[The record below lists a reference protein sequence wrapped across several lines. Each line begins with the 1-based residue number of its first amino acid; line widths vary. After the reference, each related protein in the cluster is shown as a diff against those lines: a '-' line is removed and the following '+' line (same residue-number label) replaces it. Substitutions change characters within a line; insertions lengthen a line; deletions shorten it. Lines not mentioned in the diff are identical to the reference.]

1 MTDQNSQFFAI
12 LTAVGEAKQANAN
25 ALGVPWTFAQMGVG
39 DANNTDPVP
48 SRTQTK
54 LINERR
60 RAPLN
65 QLTVDPKNASII
77 IAEQVIPPDEGG
89 WWIREIGLYDAA
101 GDLVAVANC
110 APSFKPLLSQGTG
123 KTQVVRLNLIV
134 TSTANVQLKIDP
146 SVVLATRD
154 YIETVIMTVLPPTRP
169 AGTYTKVQVNNRGVL
184 IAGDNPTTLA
194 GYGITDA
201 MPKFAGGLLTRPDA
215 VQGKL
220 REVADTR
227 FVTLTDATT
236 DRPAGLTYGVGMHV
250 AWGAGE
256 QGIDFIGSLEGE
268 ENFYVRHYTK
278 WGTETYRRLWT
289 EKNFNPDSKADKA
302 KTLVGYGITDALS
315 NRGGEVNGNLT
326 FLSAHNLY
334 MRAGQTQSFASGLTA
349 LSDTDVTQAG
359 IGFWGSQAAGFI
371 KAYLGLGPTPWANG
385 LGIRVDNDGVEIT
398 GATRFNG
405 VISGNGS
412 GLHSL
417 PMATQVEAEAGTDA
431 TKPMSSLRVFQA
443 VAKIVRQA
451 TESAAG
457 VFKVATLEQVNAGLS
472 DDVAVTPSKMR
483 WGFRMLVGGNGY
495 VVLPKWLG
503 GLILQW
509 GATSAQLVNTIG
521 TTTAYFAYPIQFP
534 SGALF
539 VTTSNVGTS
548 EPRSSGVASNVYDAS
563 GFFASFENT
572 RSDQSVAARWFAIGS

>member
-48 SRTQTK
+48 LRTQTK

-65 QLTVDPKNASII
+65 QLSVDPKNASII

-184 IAGDNPTTLA
+184 IAGDNPTTLT

-201 MPKFAGGLLTRPDA
+201 MPKYAGGLLTRPDA

-256 QGIDFIGSLEGE
+256 QGIDFIGSLEGQ

-278 WGTETYRRLWT
+278 WGTEAYRRLWT
-289 EKNFNPDSKADKA
+289 DKNFNPDSKADKDKA
-302 KTLVGYGITDALS
+302 LAVGNVVSQQQPVLASPTTGTPTGTYASGALIL
-315 NRGGEVNGNLT
+315 REAGEVGGT
-326 FLSAHNLY
+326 ETRE
-334 MRAGQTQSFASGLTA
+334 MFAP
-349 LSDTDVTQAG
+349 G
-359 IGFWGSQAAGFI
+359 IGFHWLGNIAG
-371 KAYLGLGPTPWANG
+371 KLVMDSVGKLKWNG
-385 LGIRVDNDGVEIT
+385 LPLLVGQVASQTEVDV
-398 GATRFNG
+398 
-405 VISGNGS
+405 GS
-412 GLHSL
+412 
-417 PMATQVEAEAGTDA
+417 TD
-431 TKPMSSLRVFQA
+431 TNV
-443 VAKIVRQA
+443 
-451 TESAAG
+451 
-457 VFKVATLEQVNAGLS
+457 
-472 DDVAVTPSKMR
+472 VTPFKLR

-509 GATSAQLVNTIG
+509 GVTSEQLVNTVG
-521 TTTAYFAYPIQFP
+521 KTTAYFAYPIQFP

-563 GFFASFENT
+563 GLLVSFENA